1 MSDTTAFTGTSET
14 AAARRADK
22 SDQALHTAHTAFD
35 KIQSSFSDLR
45 QAAPALLDRATTQ
58 VEDLSRRT
66 MARAL
71 ETSHQVR
78 DQAHRATDA
87 TAGYVR
93 EQPLK
98 ALLMATAAGALLAV
112 MMGWMK
118 RDRS

>member
-1 MSDTTAFTGTSET
+1 MSDTTVFTGSSEA
-14 AAARRADK
+14 AAARRAGK
-22 SDQALHTAHTAFD
+22 SDQALQSAHTALD

-45 QAAPALLDRATTQ
+45 QAAPALLDRATNQ

-66 MARAL
+66 VARAR
-71 ETSHQVR
+71 ETSHQVV
-78 DQAHRATDA
+78 DQAHRASEA
-87 TAGYVR
+87 TTGYVR